1 MQSNKNESTRTLL
14 SLGSPESGLATSI
27 YLHPWGAGGRAGQ
40 GAREGDPVLGELS
53 GLPPLGPPEKYVER
67 LWNCP
72 PGGGQEAG
80 DLTAPAPQ

>member
-1 MQSNKNESTRTLL
+1 MECR
-14 SLGSPESGLATSI
+14 ATKMNQLELCLFGFSREWAGHDH
-27 YLHPWGAGGRAGQ
+27 LHLRGAGGRAGQ

-53 GLPPLGPPEKYVER
+53 GLPLLGPPEKYVER

-80 DLTAPAPQ
+80 YLTAPAPQ

>member
-14 SLGSPESGLATSI
+14 SLGSPESGLAMSTCTQ
-27 YLHPWGAGGRAGQ
+27 GEQEGGP
-40 GAREGDPVLGELS
+40 AREPGKETPVFGELS